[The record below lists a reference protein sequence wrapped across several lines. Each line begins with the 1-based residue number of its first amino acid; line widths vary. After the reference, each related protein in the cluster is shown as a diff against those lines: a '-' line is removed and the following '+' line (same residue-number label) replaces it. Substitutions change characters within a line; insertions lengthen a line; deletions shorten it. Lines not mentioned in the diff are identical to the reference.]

1 MMLILKFK
9 NRKGNSSIE
18 YAFLITLVIGALI
31 GMQAYLKGPVC
42 QRWRLAGDA
51 FGFGRQYAA
60 DMTVPET
67 PPIIDSSYS
76 KIYSAFKIIEIKGIE
91 EINGGPSVQIGVEI
105 PCNAER
111 FEIVIWQLSDDEQSA
126 TKVKE
131 ISREC
136 DRGKGIYYA
145 FWDGETE
152 DKSGNSYVVID
163 GTYIFEVKFE
173 FDNKPYSKSQRMR
186 KRYGRWTEPD

>member
-1 MMLILKFK
+1 MLNLELKGK
-9 NRKGNSSIE
+9 KGNSSIE

-60 DMTVPET
+60 GTAVPIPED
-67 PPIIDSSYS
+67 PPIILDP
-76 KIYSAFKIIEIKGIE
+76 IYSAFKIIEIKGIE
-91 EINGGPSVQIGVEI
+91 EINGSHSVQIGVEI
-105 PCNAER
+105 PCDAER
-111 FEIVIWQLSDDEQSA
+111 FEIVIWHLSDDEQSA

-152 DKSGNSYVVID
+152 DKSGNSYLVMD
-163 GTYIFEVKFE
+163 GTYIFEVNFK
-173 FDNKPYSKSQRMR
+173 FDNKPYSKSQRMY
-186 KRYGRWTEPD
+186 KRYGSWTLK